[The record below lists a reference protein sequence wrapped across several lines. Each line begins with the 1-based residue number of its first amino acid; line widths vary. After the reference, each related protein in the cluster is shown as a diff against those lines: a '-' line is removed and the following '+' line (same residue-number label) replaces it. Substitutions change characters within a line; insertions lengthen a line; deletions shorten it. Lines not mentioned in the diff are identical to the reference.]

1 MASVADIQAIIS
13 AAMDAQAKHLQEQLN
28 SRDEVI
34 SKLMS
39 KVGLDDDSSAVT
51 TSGTPIRSKARPDGT
66 SSQSKKGKASTAAG
80 LGVST
85 STPTRPN
92 GPSPRR
98 SASGQ
103 QTPKTKQQK
112 TPTSQKKQSTGT
124 PKTTSPVVNPLQM
137 ITAKMPAGFCSTR
150 DALYVHIKIIWNLL
164 EQKSIPG
171 PPHPNTLTEFN
182 SRFSDAEEIA
192 QIVENVQG
200 APLVP
205 VKEIISLKALHLG
218 QRKIGLGIVNLDNFF
233 VENTQAT
240 LARLGLRLW
249 GPDLDDSPT
258 YLFNEACRQAAL
270 KSFWQAAAGGAYTYM
285 NINSK
290 YAKDLKLLIPA
301 YNHYVHFLQKNRY
314 KREKKEIGKFRAD
327 EERKVIAQARD
338 QVSYVLDLFQ
348 FVCLLT
354 HWTGELQDTQLKF
367 ALAQRLPK
375 KYQRMISDVNAH
387 SDDEYNPSKG
397 CYYIK
402 KLKFQLENATQ
413 FFHRLDAAM
422 LVSDQLEKKQP
433 PKGLPLDFYDP
444 DWFKNLLP
452 QQRID
457 VADTHQVS
465 LLPNAT
471 HLLQGKQVP
480 SEKLTKKQFNAKFF
494 DQLSAPYDLTQKS
507 RTTMTTKKRMMR
519 MIQAMW
525 ARRLTWITLWGVG
538 VEDKYEE
545 SDQEDKEFVE
555 EVMYSGNYDEY
566 DKEEEDARDQR
577 YNDMVL
583 DEDQVW

>member
-124 PKTTSPVVNPLQM
+124 PKTTSPVIFFLNLGTHTWLIFLFQ
-137 ITAKMPAGFCSTR
+137 

-205 VKEIISLKALHLG
+205 VKEIISLKALRLG
-218 QRKIGLGIVNLDNFF
+218 QRKIGQGIVNLDDF
-233 VENTQAT
+233 
-240 LARLGLRLW
+240 LWSIPRL
-249 GPDLDDSPT
+249 
-258 YLFNEACRQAAL
+258 
-270 KSFWQAAAGGAYTYM
+270 
-285 NINSK
+285 
-290 YAKDLKLLIPA
+290 LL
-301 YNHYVHFLQKNRY
+301 L
-314 KREKKEIGKFRAD
+314 
-327 EERKVIAQARD
+327 
-338 QVSYVLDLFQ
+338 VLDYFFWGQTLTTHQHLFLMKPADKLPSNRFGKLQ
-348 FVCLLT
+348 QVLT
-354 HWTGELQDTQLKF
+354 ITMSTSCKKIDTKGKRRKLANSVQMKNEGYFPSKGPKLQDTQLKF